1 MDLGL
6 KGKVAL
12 VMASSKG
19 IGRACAM
26 ALAMEGAS
34 LTIGSR
40 NKDSLE
46 KTAQDIRN
54 ASDMRVL
61 AVPADVTR
69 EEDLVAIVDATLKEY
84 GRLDILINNAGGPP
98 VGSFSQFD
106 DRQWMAAFEL
116 TLLSAVRLFRLT
128 IPHLRSSGDGR
139 IINIVST
146 SVKQPIDNLLL
157 SNAIRP
163 GVIGLAKSLSMELA
177 PDGITINNVCPG
189 RILTDRLRNSSS
201 MQQKLEQGMSE
212 QEILADMARD
222 IPMGRLG
229 KPEDLASL
237 VVFLASQQAGYITGT
252 TTQVDGGLVRS
263 LF

>member
-1 MDLGL
+1 MDLDL

-12 VMASSKG
+12 VMAASKG
-19 IGRACAM
+19 IGRACAL
-26 ALAMEGAS
+26 ALAMEGVS
-34 LTIGSR
+34 LTVGARS
-40 NKDSLE
+40 KDTLE
-46 KTAQDIRN
+46 KTAQDIRD
-54 ASDMRVL
+54 ASGIRVL

-69 EEDLVAIVDATLKEY
+69 EEDLVAIVDATIKEY

-106 DRQWMAAFEL
+106 DKQWISAFEL

-128 IPHLRSSGDGR
+128 IPHLRASGNGR
-139 IINIVST
+139 IINIASS

-163 GVIGLAKSLSMELA
+163 GVIGLAKSLSTELA

-189 RILTDRLRNSSS
+189 RILTDRLRNSSG
-201 MQQKLEQGMSE
+201 MQQKLIQGMSE
-212 QEILADMARD
+212 QEILAGMARD

-229 KPEDLASL
+229 TPDELASL
-237 VVFLASQQAGYITGT
+237 VVFLASRQAGYITGK